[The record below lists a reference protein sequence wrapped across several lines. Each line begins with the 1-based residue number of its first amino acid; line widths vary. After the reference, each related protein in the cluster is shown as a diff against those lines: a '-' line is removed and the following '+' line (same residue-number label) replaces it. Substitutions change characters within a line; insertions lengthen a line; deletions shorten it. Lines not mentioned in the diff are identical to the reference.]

1 MSTTAKSYDF
11 VVLGDDE
18 GQLYVIHRQQ
28 MNQYRMIG
36 ETNECEKFLADGCAI
51 NTTLRNNTPGVV
63 EAFRILGVFSE
74 DSLLNYCPGTP
85 KMD

>member
-11 VVLGDDE
+11 VVLDDDE

-28 MNQYRMIG
+28 LNQYRMIG
-36 ETNECEKFLADGCAI
+36 ETNECEKFLADSCAI
-51 NTTLRNNTPGVV
+51 NTPLRNNTPGVV
-63 EAFRILGVFSE
+63 ESFRILGVFSE
-74 DSLLNYCPGTP
+74 DSLHNHSPGIQ